1 MYRTT
6 SPHLIQSLWMTWLAM
21 YVNYRDNLWTVVL
34 PRKRE
39 EVVLTTKTN
48 RILPRRDFGPSQTST
63 LHKQNQE
70 QHIDVVVASS
80 SKLKARENEEE
91 QTWIQRGVSPT
102 DRGSCAGK
110 VYPTPDRRK
119 VWLVTERQLPQGSV
133 TPKVVFA
140 ALWARAA
147 ITRTR
152 LWVHREQIEK
162 SLPTKTSCTKD
173 LLLVYLQGGYL
184 MDEMIQ
190 LKMWEL

>member
-1 MYRTT
+1 
-6 SPHLIQSLWMTWLAM
+6 M

-70 QHIDVVVASS
+70 QHTDVAVASS
-80 SKLKARENEEE
+80 SRLKARENEEE

-110 VYPTPDRRK
+110 VFPTPDRRK

-133 TPKVVFA
+133 IPKVVFA
-140 ALWARAA
+140 AL
-147 ITRTR
+147 
-152 LWVHREQIEK
+152 
-162 SLPTKTSCTKD
+162 
-173 LLLVYLQGGYL
+173 
-184 MDEMIQ
+184 
-190 LKMWEL
+190 